1 MRPIGKRRLYSHIPV
16 PCNATMT
23 TFTKKKPG
31 TDSVKMLEDRW
42 QHLVFLSIT
51 VTPMYLAGLVEITRQ
66 QHWGLLTWKCVF
78 AEERTVASLNSSFP
92 LRIVV
97 ISTYTSLWDWIAIG
111 VIVVRGSRLHL
122 HYNNNNNQQQSYTI
136 TVTGRYEIQ
145 SSFFIWNLLCQKWP
159 GDLFGAFKLCGDF
172 NFFLK
177 KKKVERCSCGFF
189 WGEVLVLCQSCP
201 FSFTEINYV
210 IT

>member
-111 VIVVRGSRLHL
+111 AIVARDSRLHL
-122 HYNNNNNQQQSYTI
+122 HYNGDWVIRDTKPI
-136 TVTGRYEIQ
+136 FHLKFAAPEVTG
-145 SSFFIWNLLCQKWP
+145 WP
-159 GDLFGAFKLCGDF
+159 
-172 NFFLK
+172 
-177 KKKVERCSCGFF
+177 F
-189 WGEVLVLCQSCP
+189 WG
-201 FSFTEINYV
+201 F
-210 IT
+210 